1 MNVLDFAIEVI
12 GVSVSGVFA
21 PGPLFF
27 TNVTYGIRLGT
38 RSGLCVAYGHTLVE
52 LPLIVTL
59 AAGLFTFDAERKY
72 AGIIGLFGGIAALAI
87 AGLQIRGIISK
98 NGAYGPVSEIAPI
111 KRPFIAGVALSA
123 FNPFFLLWWSTAGLK
138 LIADS
143 SAFGVTTGLVL
154 LFSLHIWMDYV
165 WLGGTAFLASK
176 GSSMVNSKYYR
187 LLLIGLS
194 AMLVYYGIS
203 FLLQAAS
210 EYF

>member
-1 MNVLDFAIEVI
+1 MNVLHFALEVI
-12 GVSVSGVFA
+12 GVSISGVLA

-27 TNVTYGIRLGT
+27 TNVVYGTRIGIR
-38 RSGLCVAYGHTLVE
+38 SGIHMACGHTLVE
-52 LPLIVTL
+52 LPLMVTL

-72 AGIIGLFGGIAALAI
+72 AGIIGLFGGTAALAI
-87 AGLQIRGIISK
+87 AALQIGNIVSK
-98 NGAYGPVSEIAPI
+98 KAAYGTASEFAYI

-123 FNPFFLLWWSTAGLK
+123 LNPLFLIWWSTAGVK

-143 SAFGVTTGLVL
+143 SAFGLSSGLAI
-154 LFSLHIWMDYV
+154 LFTFHIWMDYA

-176 GSSMVNSKYYR
+176 GSSRLNSKYYM

-194 AMLVYYGIS
+194 AMLIYYGII

-210 EYF
+210 QYS